1 MMEQVTRRSRH
12 DWRRLG
18 WGAIGVIGTV
28 MLSLPGMAQF
38 PPTAPIF
45 EQVTLSPGLDFI
57 DDPIVLEGISGG
69 SIPARQ
75 VAGRLD
81 TPTGACLGF
90 VERAPDHVLTLTDFF
105 DYLSLR
111 VSSPED
117 TMLVV
122 RGPGGSWCND
132 DYAGSTNPG
141 LAGQWLAGTYE
152 VWVGSYH
159 DRAYHPYQIQLS
171 QIR

>member
-111 VSSPED
+111 VCRDGEQWRLQIAGRHQPHQ
-117 TMLVV
+117 TPRGAGGQLV
-122 RGPGGSWCND
+122 
-132 DYAGSTNPG
+132 
-141 LAGQWLAGTYE
+141 Q
-152 VWVGSYH
+152 
-159 DRAYHPYQIQLS
+159 
-171 QIR
+171 

>member
-1 MMEQVTRRSRH
+1 MRQVVRRSHQR
-12 DWRRLG
+12 WPWLR
-18 WGAIGVIGTV
+18 WAAIGILGMGMV
-28 MLSLPGMAQF
+28 SLPGIAQF

-45 EQVTLSPGLDFI
+45 EQVTLSPGRDFR
-57 DDPIVLEGISGG
+57 DDPIVLEGVSGG

-90 VERAPDHVLTLTDFF
+90 VERAPDYVLTLTDFF

-111 VSSPED
+111 ISSPED
-117 TMLVV
+117 TTLVV

-132 DYAGSTNPG
+132 DYAGSKNPG

-152 VWVGSYH
+152 IWVGSYR
-159 DRAYHPYQIQLS
+159 DRAYYPYQMQLS
-171 QIR
+171 QIH